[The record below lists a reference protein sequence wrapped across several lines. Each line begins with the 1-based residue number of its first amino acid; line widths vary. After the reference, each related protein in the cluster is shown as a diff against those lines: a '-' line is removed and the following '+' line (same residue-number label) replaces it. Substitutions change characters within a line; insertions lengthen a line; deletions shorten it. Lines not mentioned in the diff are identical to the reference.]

1 MNSSSHSFYRACLLG
16 ASAAIVG
23 TPVVHAQQGA
33 SLDELVSNSLQNMEA
48 GKWAEALQQ
57 LTDACNKPNLK
68 TLYGSKIGVLHYR
81 KGICHSKV
89 NQFDE
94 AMKAF
99 ETCYREYPPDK
110 DGAGNIYHK
119 LALLKWGDA
128 ALGAEQFDLAIRQY
142 KKFLEERSN
151 ERGKD
156 QYAKGAFHINLC
168 ICYFKL
174 GKLPEGMENLEI
186 AIKNKEVFPTPDAG
200 IVAGFQAF
208 VTACI
213 DKTNEQA
220 ILDFINKNRAD
231 IIIEP
236 FEMQEFNRLFM
247 KLAHDAYSANMDR
260 ASIVLYQMVAP
271 TEVTMDDIKVRMASI
286 GKRRGVMDGTRSISA
301 DKLKAA
307 EEAVSKATKETKN
320 PEIVQLQAMAFIH
333 EINGNARGAFAAY
346 ENLELYFP
354 KHEKRENNLFQL
366 VRTSSLVGEV
376 LITEKYGQV
385 FLKAFPNSEHV
396 PAVRRMMLTSLFYEG
411 EYKKCIEVAV
421 TLIEKLEKGS
431 EQHDICLHVLGG
443 SYYYE
448 GEYEKAQPLL
458 DQHATDYPK
467 SKFRQ
472 AALFFQGSN
481 LVKLQDF
488 AKGALL
494 LDAFLKEYPEAG
506 KNPYLPFA
514 LFDRAT
520 CHYAEDEYAPALAN
534 VDRLEKEFPQTEVL
548 DLAFNLKGNV
558 HLAEKRKDEAET
570 YYKKGFELAERRGAK
585 MVAGESVYLLIT
597 MLGEKSSPKEPNP
610 RIKDAVPWI
619 DKFWKEYSDG
629 SPYRTQA
636 AVAGIYAMD
645 AVERGEEGL
654 DRLRDVIAEMAGDPS
669 SRGLEE
675 AIGSYTEFYL
685 TKHSVE
691 ELKEHYYNFPKI
703 KAKDTVARALLRMA
717 VIGVFEE
724 ELKKAKEGADRS
736 KAEAM
741 VKVLFNELKAEFS
754 PKDLTSFILVRV
766 GDFIREKTGAP
777 REALDYY
784 TEALSRK
791 DGGYKFEAMFGRADI
806 LGRSKSAADLDAGIK
821 DLEEIFANS
830 DKKQQKEKALYR
842 KTELL
847 AAKGDWDK
855 VNQQAKVYLDTK
867 ANNFSLYKGP
877 VNVLLAE
884 SYEKTNKINDAI
896 FSYSSIC
903 FGNQIGNI
911 LYSAPACKRWM
922 ELLWERDAA
931 AVDGKPGDRQGAYD
945 GGYKY
950 VDMTRRLYDKM
961 TQEEKE
967 LWNSVE
973 ELVKEYEA
981 SPNIKS
987 VAQQKKEAESKK

>member
-1 MNSSSHSFYRACLLG
+1 MNSSSHSFYRACILG
-16 ASAAIVG
+16 TSLVAMIAPAA
-23 TPVVHAQQGA
+23 HAQEGE
-33 SLDELVSNSLQNMEA
+33 SLDELVAKSLQNMEA
-48 GKWAEALQQ
+48 GKWAEALDQ
-57 LTDACNKPNLK
+57 LTKALAKPNLK
-68 TLYGSKIGVLHYR
+68 ALYGSKIGVLYYR
-81 KGICHSKV
+81 KGICEGKL
-89 NQFDE
+89 NQFDA
-94 AMKAF
+94 AMKSY
-99 ETCYREYPPDK
+99 ETCYRDFPPDAE
-110 DGAGNIYHK
+110 GGGNIYHK

-142 KKFLEERSN
+142 KKFLEERST

-156 QYAKGAFHINLC
+156 QYQKGVLHINFC

-174 GKLPEGMENLEI
+174 GKIPEGMENLEI

-213 DKTNEQA
+213 DKSNEQA
-220 ILDFINKNRAD
+220 LLDFINKNRAD
-231 IIIEP
+231 IVIEP

-247 KLAHDAYSANMDR
+247 KLAHDAYSANMER
-260 ASIVLYQMVAP
+260 AAIVLYQMVSP
-271 TEVTMDDIKVRMASI
+271 TEVTLDDVKVRLASL
-286 GKRRGVMDGTRSISA
+286 GKRKGVMDGTRTIVA

-307 EEAVSKATKETKN
+307 QEAVTAASRESKN
-320 PEIVQLQAMAFIH
+320 PEITQLLSMAYIH

-346 ENLELYFP
+346 EMLELYYP

-366 VRTSSLVGEV
+366 VRTSSIVGEV
-376 LITEKYGQV
+376 LITEKYGQI
-385 FLKAFPNSEHV
+385 FLKAFPTSEHV

-421 TLIEKLEKGS
+421 TLIDKLDKGT

-448 GEYEKAQPLL
+448 GEYEKAQPKL
-458 DQHATDYPK
+458 DQHATDYPQ

-488 AKGALL
+488 AKGATL

-520 CHYAEDEYAPALAN
+520 CHYAEDQYEPALAN
-534 VDRLEKEFPQTEVL
+534 IDRLEKEFPQTEVL

-558 HLAEKRKDEAET
+558 HLAELRKDDAET
-570 YYKKGFELAERRGAK
+570 YYKKGLELAERRGAK
-585 MVAGESVYLLIT
+585 MVAGESVYLLIA
-597 MLGEKSSPKEPNP
+597 MLGEKGSPKEPNP
-610 RIKDAVPWI
+610 RLKDAVPWI
-619 DKFWKEYSDG
+619 DKFWKEYADG

-645 AVERGEEGL
+645 AVERGDEGL
-654 DRLRDVIAEMAGDPS
+654 ERLRDVIAEMAGDPMS
-669 SRGLEE
+669 QGLEE

-685 TKHSVE
+685 TKHSPE

-724 ELKKAKEGADRS
+724 QLKNAKEGDDRS

-741 VKVLFNELKAEFS
+741 VKVLFNELKAEFT

-784 TEALSRK
+784 TEALNRK
-791 DGGYKFEAMFGRADI
+791 NGGYRAEALFGRADI
-806 LGRSKSAADLDAGIK
+806 LGRSKAAADLEMGIK
-821 DLEEIFANS
+821 DLEEVFTIAE
-830 DKKQQKEKALYR
+830 KKAQKDKALYR
-842 KTELL
+842 KIELL
-847 AAKGDWDK
+847 AAKGDWSK
-855 VNQQAKVYLDTK
+855 ANVEAKAYLDTK
-867 ANNFSLYKGP
+867 TNNFTLNKGP
-877 VNVLLAE
+877 VTMLLAQ
-884 SYEKTNKINDAI
+884 SYEKTNQINDAI
-896 FSYSSIC
+896 FTYASI
-903 FGNQIGNI
+903 FTGNQRGAIQ
-911 LYSAPACKRWM
+911 YSAPACKRWM
-922 ELLWERDAA
+922 ELLWERDLA
-931 AVDGKPGDRQGAYD
+931 AVGTNAADRQGAYN
-945 GGYKY
+945 GGYSY
-950 VDMTRRLYDKM
+950 VDSTRRIYDKM

-967 LWNSVE
+967 IWNAVE
-973 ELVKEYEA
+973 DLVKEYEA
-981 SPNIKS
+981 RPGIKS
-987 VAQQKKEAESKK
+987 FAQQKKEAEAKK